1 VLQSKLDRLIN
12 MVFVTGESRNK
23 RSKYHDDSSSVS
35 SDSAADSSSYVADDG
50 NENYSMF
57 RDIIENEL
65 DAFEMRILANLSD
78 SRDSSIRFTQ
88 GKALLYLIIRYL
100 TAKGLTLTLR
110 NDNEF
115 GFESRGPNKNIGDN
129 SKTCSGRR
137 NRFQTD
143 KPRRW
148 SSLFSSKDTRYK
160 VTKGRNYFRS
170 C

>member
-1 VLQSKLDRLIN
+1 MLQSKLDRLID
-12 MVFVTGESRNK
+12 MAFVTGESRNK
-23 RSKYHDDSSSVS
+23 RSKYPDDSSAS
-35 SDSAADSSSYVADDG
+35 SMASSAASSSSYVADDG
-50 NENYSMF
+50 SNYSMF

-129 SKTCSGRR
+129 SKTYSGRR
-137 NRFQTD
+137 N
-143 KPRRW
+143 
-148 SSLFSSKDTRYK
+148 
-160 VTKGRNYFRS
+160 
-170 C
+170 